1 MHYSPSLPTPDFS
14 AAKDA
19 NDLMFQVL
27 KEMHQ
32 TNFLECYY
40 DRFERSGMIIT
51 KWNERTMQLAGE
63 VEWNAR

>member
-1 MHYSPSLPTPDFS
+1 MHYSPILPPPDFS
-14 AAKDA
+14 STKDA

-40 DRFERSGMIIT
+40 DRFVRSGIIIDL
-51 KWNERTMQLAGE
+51 WNKRSMEINQCQNNM
-63 VEWNAR
+63 

>member
-14 AAKDA
+14 SAKDA

-40 DRFERSGMIIT
+40 ERFDRASLIIDL
-51 KWNERTMQLAGE
+51 WNKRNMEMNTCQNNM
-63 VEWNAR
+63 

>member
-14 AAKDA
+14 TAKDA

-32 TNFLECYY
+32 TNFMECYY
-40 DRFERSGMIIT
+40 ERFARISLIID
-51 KWNERTMQLAGE
+51 L
-63 VEWNAR
+63 